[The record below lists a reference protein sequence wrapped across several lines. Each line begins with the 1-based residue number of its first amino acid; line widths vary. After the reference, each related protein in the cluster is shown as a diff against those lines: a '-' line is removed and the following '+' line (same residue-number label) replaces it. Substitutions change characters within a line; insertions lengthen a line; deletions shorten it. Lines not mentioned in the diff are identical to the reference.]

1 MNYINVLQIIE
12 DFANQHPGVKRFKS
26 DTLDR
31 IEDFTN
37 HDEDFPLLYA
47 VLNNVMKIKTLAEYN
62 ADVYSFNVYCL
73 TARIDINL
81 ERDNKLVLNQTNR
94 NLSLTYSILCDLI
107 DYLDNQ
113 DDNDVY
119 IDYSLISNPVNNITK
134 DRLQGVYITIQIQ
147 VTGDNCIFND
157 NIS

>member
-37 HDEDFPLLYA
+37 NGEDFPLLYA

-62 ADVYSFNVYCL
+62 ADVYSFNVYAL
-73 TARIDINL
+73 TARIDIEL
-81 ERDNKLVLNQTNR
+81 QRDNKTILNQTNR
-94 NLSLTYSILCDLI
+94 NLSLTYGILSDMV
-107 DYLDNQ
+107 DYLDAQ
-113 DDNDVY
+113 DINDVY

-147 VTGDNCIFND
+147 VTKDNCLFND